1 MIREIPLAKEGE
13 DPETNPL
20 EWIMV
25 TRSDPGG
32 GIPRFMVERGTPA
45 SIVADTSKF
54 LKWAL
59 GRPEPSDED
68 LQAQEKK
75 DEEHTKKAEK
85 QQAEQPV
92 QAAPQTQA
100 QPAQAN
106 GAQGG
111 IFGTLAAYTESAV
124 ATVAPSYV
132 PTVQYALGTNTAE
145 YDEADDSD
153 SSSGSSGFESAEES
167 LPFSP
172 AMKSATVPIKERST
186 TISSSS
192 SQVSNTQRSLAAD
205 LESGQIIP
213 TNSHEKNVVKISR
226 KRTLLD
232 EKLAQAKAEHERKMK
247 EGQSHDQEKLEKEK
261 QKLEAKHNKEAEK
274 LEKKQAKEARKAEEK
289 RQKAL
294 SKDELYKT
302 KTERDEYRQRAET
315 AEKNNQSLQKQ
326 IEDLQKRAA
335 AAVNDE
341 HKQRADA
348 LEKDNLSL
356 KRRLEELQRQPAVA
370 AVPVPRQPAM
380 PMPVPVGPSVPQV
393 GGTSTHGSPTGTRI
407 TALRG
412 DPTPTGTKVTAIHG
426 DPIVGDNLGPTGTRV
441 TAMQGELPYRS
452 ATLPANGAQYFV
464 QEGNA

>member
-1 MIREIPLAKEGE
+1 MIREIPLAKEGD

-68 LQAQEKK
+68 LQAQERK
-75 DEEHTKKAEK
+75 DEEHAKKVEK
-85 QQAEQPV
+85 QQTEQPV
-92 QAAPQTQA
+92 QAAPQLQA

-132 PTVQYALGTNTAE
+132 PTVQYALGTNTAD

-167 LPFSP
+167 LPSSP
-172 AMKSATVPIKERST
+172 ATRSATVPIKERST
-186 TISSSS
+186 TISSNS
-192 SQVSNTQRSLAAD
+192 SQVSTSQRSLAAD
-205 LESGQIIP
+205 LESGQVIP
-213 TNSHEKNVVKISR
+213 INSHEKNVVKISR

-232 EKLAQAKAEHERKMK
+232 EKLAKAKEEHERKLK
-247 EGQSHDQEKLEKEK
+247 EGQTHDQEKLEKEK
-261 QKLEAKHNKEAEK
+261 QKLEAKHHKEAEK

-294 SKDELYKT
+294 SKDELHKT
-302 KTERDEYRQRAET
+302 KSERDEYRQRAET
-315 AEKNNQSLQKQ
+315 AEKNNQSLQKR
-326 IEDLQKRAA
+326 IEELQHQRTA

-341 HKQRADA
+341 HKHRADA

-356 KRRLEELQRQPAVA
+356 RRKLEELQRQPA
-370 AVPVPRQPAM
+370 PV
-380 PMPVPVGPSVPQV
+380 MPVAPVAPVVPAPSMPQLDHA
-393 GGTSTHGSPTGTRI
+393 STHGSPTGTRI

-412 DPTPTGTKVTAIHG
+412 DPTPDGTKVTAIRG
-426 DPIVGDNLGPTGTRV
+426 EPIVGDNLGPTGTRV
-441 TAMQGELPYRS
+441 TAMQSELPYRS
-452 ATLPANGAQYFV
+452 ATLPANGAQYFT